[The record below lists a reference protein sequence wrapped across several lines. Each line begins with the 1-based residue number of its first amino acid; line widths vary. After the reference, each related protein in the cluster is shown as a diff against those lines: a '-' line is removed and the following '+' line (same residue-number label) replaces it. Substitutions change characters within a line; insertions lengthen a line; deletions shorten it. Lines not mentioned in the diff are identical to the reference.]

1 MITQEE
7 LQALLHYDADTG
19 VFTWKQTKGPRAV
32 KGDVAGTDFEGYV
45 RIKINSEKYLAHRLA
60 WLYVYGYFSE
70 DMLDHINQNK
80 SDNRICNLR
89 EASRSENLFNKGK
102 TKANTSGVKGAS
114 WDKRNK
120 VYLARLSVNNRKIYL
135 GRFKTISEAEA
146 VLTANRQKYHGEFTN
161 HG

>member
-32 KGDVAGTDFEGYV
+32 KGDVAGTDFKGYV

-60 WLYVYGYFSE
+60 WLYVYGDFPE
-70 DMLDHINQNK
+70 GMLDHINQNK

-89 EASRSENLFNKGK
+89 KASRSENLFNKGK
-102 TKANTSGVKGAS
+102 TKANTSGVKNVS
-114 WDKRNK
+114 WCKRHK